1 MWAILGVMEEYK
13 DKPVA
18 YGGLTVGNLMIIL
31 HDEEMEDIRAAFDS
45 LTRNGWLNIHW
56 INGVDHAMLKEK

>member
-13 DKPVA
+13 NKVIA
-18 YGGLTVGNLMIIL
+18 WGGLTVGNLMIIL
-31 HDEEMEDIRAAFDS
+31 PDEEEDIRAAFDS
-45 LTRNGWLNIHW
+45 LARNGWLNIHW